1 MRFPRRKKNQLP
13 IPFINHIEGKR
24 TWTSKPIHDKDD
36 QTRNLHG
43 WSPITLTPLTAILLC
58 PVSRLSV
65 NALLHVYALF
75 SFSSTHVHRTEQMYL
90 MNNRPL
96 KLGRIHFLI
105 LYEQISIYFFCL
117 FFTKHT
123 SNVFIIILDI
133 LSQANTYNY
142 FISIYSHVQYYVSK
156 MNAQGIPGIV
166 CNDFSII

>member
-24 TWTSKPIHDKDD
+24 TWTSKPIHDTDD

-105 LYEQISIYFFCL
+105 LYESDFHL
-117 FFTKHT
+117 FFLSFFSTKHT
-123 SNVFIIILDI
+123 SNVFF
-133 LSQANTYNY
+133 NY
-142 FISIYSHVQYYVSK
+142 FRHSITGKY
-156 MNAQGIPGIV
+156 I
-166 CNDFSII
+166 